1 MPESTSP
8 LLVLNASAGS
18 GKTYSLVKQYMKMV
32 LADSAN
38 VLQFSQII
46 AMTFTNKASLEMK
59 TRILKALDELSHPAI
74 YGKKSTDYA
83 EELAS
88 EMGLTA
94 EEVHNRARRVLKNV
108 LHRYEDLFVMTIDK
122 FNLRLIRSFSR
133 DLDLPNDFEVI
144 LNEREVIEEVVDLLL
159 EQLGDQGVQELT
171 DTVFEYAKSNLDE
184 GERWNFRDQ
193 LVEFGKVLSKERD
206 QLLIAKL
213 MGMDF
218 SPQRRRELRAE
229 FRDLEDEFL
238 ARVKEVSDR
247 YEQLNLSDDLLPG
260 KSTTGKALRKL
271 GGITSFPDSLFTSSF
286 IEKQC
291 EVEPPV
297 GRVFP
302 EDLRN
307 SCIDLQN
314 EFDALLPRLGVMGAF
329 LKNFYN
335 MSLLQF
341 MARSLDGIKKDKQ
354 LIRISEFNTLISQ
367 LVRGEE
373 APFIYERLGSRFHH
387 FLLDEFQDTSRLQ
400 WLNMVPLVHESLSHE
415 RRNLIV
421 GDPKQSIYRF
431 KNGVAEQFVALP
443 RIFNPE
449 KEAKIEEWSQFFEDM
464 GEVEPLAS
472 NWRSSREI
480 VELNN
485 SFFKIL
491 RDHLPEQSKDFYQTI
506 KQKVVSEKDGYVEII
521 SEPGDTPAI
530 DKVPQIIEW
539 IEQCEADGFKRGDI
553 CILSE
558 VNDKANIWA
567 VELTKKGYKVVS
579 SESLLIQNEVRV
591 KLIVSFIRR
600 RLNPSSESEK
610 RKFAELYFRI
620 SRGLGYNEYKKY
632 LERKV
637 SAKGKNYTLFD
648 DAQFLIDYFGGRD
661 NFFFKYENLYDLIT
675 QFYALMGWT
684 ELNNPY
690 LHHFTDAAHSF
701 ELNRGPELKD
711 FLNYY
716 EENKGRL
723 AIQLPESED
732 AIRIMTIH
740 KSKGLEFPVVIIPD
754 VDFSIKL
761 KSQSKFL
768 VEAGEYILY
777 TTLKKTHPAPE
788 VCIMNESETAQIL
801 TDKVNLAYV
810 GMTRPEER
818 LYIIN
823 QHKDSNLGSVLHDC
837 FKNLPGLE
845 VNAEGHL
852 IKGARTQR
860 PPKPTKGGGIGFLI
874 PEELTDRL
882 WFPDISLQDRSEL
895 IDANL
900 LTDEQRFGNQF
911 HALMAELNSSD
922 QIELTIQRMVAE
934 GLLEL
939 GFVDQLTEKAEQIF
953 NHPAYASL
961 FTGSTRILSE
971 RSIILDEMSTVRPD
985 KIICKS
991 AETIVIDYK
1000 TGANNPKHLEQM
1012 QRYIETLRSMDMP
1025 DVRGYIYYTSRN
1037 ELQPLIL

>member
-1 MPESTSP
+1 MPETTSP

-32 LADSAN
+32 LADASN

-74 YGKKSTDYA
+74 YGKKSEGYA

-88 EMGLTA
+88 EMGIPA
-94 EEVHNRARRVLKNV
+94 AEVHARARKVLKNV

-159 EQLGDQGVQELT
+159 EQLGNQGVQDLT

-193 LVEFGKVLSKERD
+193 LIEFGKVLSKERD

-218 SPQRRRELRAE
+218 SPQRRRVLWNE
-229 FRDLEDEFL
+229 FRQMESEFL
-238 ARVKEVSDR
+238 VHVKTVS
-247 YEQLNLSDDLLPG
+247 EQYIALGLSDDLLPG

-271 GGITSFPDSLFTSSF
+271 AGMTSFPDSVFTAAF
-286 IEKQC
+286 IEKC
-291 EVEPPV
+291 KEDPPK

-307 SCIDLQN
+307 ACVALQHQ
-314 EFDALLPRLGVMGAF
+314 FDVVLPRIGILGAF

-335 MSLLQF
+335 MSLLQY
-341 MARSLDGIKKDKQ
+341 MARSIDGIKKDKQ

-400 WLNMVPLVHESLSHE
+400 WLNMVPLVHESLGHE

-449 KEAKIEEWSQFFEDM
+449 KEARIEEWSQFFDDM
-464 GEVEPLAS
+464 GEVFPLAS
-472 NWRSSREI
+472 NWRSARKI

-485 SFFKIL
+485 DFFTLL
-491 RDHLPEQSKDFYQTI
+491 RKSLPDQSKEFYQTI
-506 KQKVVSEKDGYVEII
+506 KQDVESKKEGYIEII

-539 IEQCEADGFKRGDI
+539 IQQCEADGFNRGDI

-558 VNDKANIWA
+558 VNDKANVWA
-567 VELTKKGYKVVS
+567 VELTKAGYKVVS

-620 SRGLGYNEYKKY
+620 TKGLGYNEYKKY

-637 SAKGKNYTLFD
+637 SAKGRSFTLFD
-648 DAQFLIDYFGGRD
+648 DTQFLNDYFGGRD
-661 NFFFKYENLYDLIT
+661 VFFFKYENLYDLMT

-754 VDFSIKL
+754 IDFSIKQ
-761 KSQSKFL
+761 KTQAKFL

-777 TTLKKTHPAPE
+777 TTLKKNHPAPE
-788 VCIMNESETAQIL
+788 VSALNDTENAQIL

-823 QHKDSNLGSVLHDC
+823 RYKDSNLGAVLHKC
-837 FKNLPGLE
+837 FEDLPDIE
-845 VNAEGHL
+845 VTTDGRFV
-852 IKGARTQR
+852 KGVRTQR
-860 PPKPTKGGGIGFLI
+860 VKEETKGTGIGFLV

-882 WFPDISLQDRSEL
+882 WFPDISLQDKSEL
-895 IDANL
+895 VDANL
-900 LTDEQRFGNQF
+900 LSDEQRFGNQF
-911 HALMAELNSSD
+911 HEVMAQLNAAT
-922 QIELTIQRMVAE
+922 EVEETIQRLVAQ
-934 GLLEL
+934 GVLEI
-939 GFVDQLTEKAEQIF
+939 GFVDKLKEKAMQIF
-953 NHPAYASL
+953 SHPAYASL
-961 FTGSTRILSE
+961 FTDSTRILSE
-971 RSIILDEMSTVRPD
+971 RSIILDEQHTVRPD
-985 KIICKS
+985 KIICK
-991 AETIVIDYK
+991 ATETIVIDYK
-1000 TGANNPKHLEQM
+1000 TGANNPKHIEQM
-1012 QRYIETLRSMDMP
+1012 QNYIETLRAMDMP
-1025 DVRGYIYYTSRN
+1025 DVRGFIYYTSKN